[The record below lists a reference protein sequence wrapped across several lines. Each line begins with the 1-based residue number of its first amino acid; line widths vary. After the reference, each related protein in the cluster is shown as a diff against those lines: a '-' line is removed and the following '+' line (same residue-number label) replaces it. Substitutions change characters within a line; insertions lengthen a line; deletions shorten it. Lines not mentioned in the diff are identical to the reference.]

1 MHHHPKYETST
12 TPELTTSE
20 KKSLLEA
27 LDSCIDETKNLEP
40 LYENLYQNQKVK
52 YDRKS
57 DLARDEKILSEL
69 TRAADEIM
77 NVSRRDKVAQLI
89 MRSRFMLPLS
99 LPPAVRSRHVK
110 RCTMLIARRK
120 GVNRC

>member
-1 MHHHPKYETST
+1 MTSLRPLASTIIVNHQQHEQNKPDLIMHHTHPSSQ

-20 KKSLLEA
+20 KKNMIEA

-40 LYENLYQNQKVK
+40 LYENLYQKTK

-57 DLARDEKILSEL
+57 DLARDEKILNEL

-77 NVSRRDKVAQLI
+77 NVSRRATSACFL
-89 MRSRFMLPLS
+89 L
-99 LPPAVRSRHVK
+99 
-110 RCTMLIARRK
+110 
-120 GVNRC
+120 N